1 MTDKNEEWEVL
12 DTYTDEASAQAL
24 AGHLRDQGVP
34 ANVKVRSPL
43 PGLVS
48 DVKIMVPRSL
58 EGRAREILESTKVS
72 DEELTRAATGKP
84 ASGD

>member
-1 MTDKNEEWEVL
+1 MNDHKEEWEVL

-24 AGHLRDQGVP
+24 AGLLQEQGVP

-58 EGRAREILESTKVS
+58 EARAREILESTKVS
-72 DEELTRAATGKP
+72 DEELNRAAAGKP
-84 ASGD
+84 ASED